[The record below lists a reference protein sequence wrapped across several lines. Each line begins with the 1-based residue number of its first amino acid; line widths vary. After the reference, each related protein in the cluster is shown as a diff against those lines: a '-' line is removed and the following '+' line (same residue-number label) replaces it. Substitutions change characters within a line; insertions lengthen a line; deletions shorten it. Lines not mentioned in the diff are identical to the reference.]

1 MKCIVCNYLSKGNHN
16 VILYPKNFIVIVC
29 NYLSKGNLLSLLI

>member
-16 VILYPKNFIVIVC
+16 YEMHILIQKLYC
-29 NYLSKGNLLSLLI
+29 L